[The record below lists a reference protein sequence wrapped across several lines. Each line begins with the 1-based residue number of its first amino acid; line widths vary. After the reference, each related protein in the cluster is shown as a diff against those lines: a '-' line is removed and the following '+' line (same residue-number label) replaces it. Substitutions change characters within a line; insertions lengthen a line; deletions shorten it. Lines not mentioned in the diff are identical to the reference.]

1 MERKNREKNFF
12 FFQFSLMYSILQLYR
27 SGFEQTTSR
36 PRQCVLQ
43 YYCTVYCA
51 LYSSL
56 QTFKHELFEPSP
68 LTTADSLY
76 NFAPSLPHT
85 STSQHSLIVP
95 CMQSCEAFRI
105 RSSKNRIRIFRR
117 RIRMSML
124 KFKTCLSNLTVNVFL
139 LLLLFTFDCQIQFTS
154 KKTYSDLSTQT

>member
-1 MERKNREKNFF
+1 MERKNREKIFF
-12 FFQFSLMYSILQLYR
+12 FFSFLLCTVYCSYIDRASNKR
-27 SGFEQTTSR
+27 RHDHGNVF
-36 PRQCVLQ
+36 

-105 RSSKNRIRIFRR
+105 RSSKNRIRIQNMFV
-117 RIRMSML
+117 
-124 KFKTCLSNLTVNVFL
+124 KFCLN
-139 LLLLFTFDCQIQFTS
+139 I
-154 KKTYSDLSTQT
+154 

>member
-1 MERKNREKNFF
+1 MIIQWKEKIGRKKNKPCSF
-12 FFQFSLMYSILQLYR
+12 LLCTVQLLYIDR
-27 SGFEQTTSR
+27 ASNKRRHDHGNVF
-36 PRQCVLQ
+36 

-76 NFAPSLPHT
+76 NFA
-85 STSQHSLIVP
+85 QHSLIVP

-105 RSSKNRIRIFRR
+105 CSSKNRIRIFRR

-139 LLLLFTFDCQIQFTS
+139 LLLLFTFVCQIQF
-154 KKTYSDLSTQT
+154 KHLKNNINNCVQ

>member
-1 MERKNREKNFF
+1 MASHSSSVKVNTTQKSKQLLKIKIQWKEKIGRKFF
-12 FFQFSLMYSILQLYR
+12 FFLVFSYVQYTVVISIGLRTNDVTTTAMCSTTVLYN
-27 SGFEQTTSR
+27 
-36 PRQCVLQ
+36 
-43 YYCTVYCA
+43 VYCA

-105 RSSKNRIRIFRR
+105 RSSKNRIRIQNMFV
-117 RIRMSML
+117 
-124 KFKTCLSNLTVNVFL
+124 KFCLN
-139 LLLLFTFDCQIQFTS
+139 I
-154 KKTYSDLSTQT
+154 

>member
-12 FFQFSLMYSILQLYR
+12 FFSFLLCTVYCSYIDRASNKR
-27 SGFEQTTSR
+27 RHDHGNVF
-36 PRQCVLQ
+36 

-139 LLLLFTFDCQIQFTS
+139 LLLLFTFVCQI
-154 KKTYSDLSTQT
+154 